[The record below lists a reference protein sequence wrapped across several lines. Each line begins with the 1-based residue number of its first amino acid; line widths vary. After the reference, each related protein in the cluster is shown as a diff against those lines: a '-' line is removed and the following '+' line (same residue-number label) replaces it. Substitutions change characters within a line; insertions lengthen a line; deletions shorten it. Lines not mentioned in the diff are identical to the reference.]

1 MCTPTFAAHYG
12 YSMKKITLLYTIAS
26 GIFWETAYALVI
38 IGGGL
43 LLAFLIKYIK

>member
-1 MCTPTFAAHYG
+1 MKRIG
-12 YSMKKITLLYTIAS
+12 YFYNIAS